1 MKKVLILTDNPFGY
15 TTASELKD
23 KYDCID
29 IYQSP
34 NGPLSGVKRL
44 NVKERSTVIAHKY
57 DVVFSIHCKQLF
69 PVEMVECVRC
79 INVHPGFNPIHRG
92 WFPHVFSIMDGQKA
106 GVTIHEI
113 DAKLDHGPIIV
124 QLEYNIKDWDTSA
137 SVYEAL
143 MRIERDLLLEN
154 FERILNRGY
163 DTFIP
168 EEGNVNYFRDYRQLL
183 EINLEEVGTYHDL
196 INKLRALTH
205 PPYKNAYFIDSAGNK
220 VFVSINLEKD
230 K

>member
-1 MKKVLILTDNPFGY
+1 
-15 TTASELKD
+15 
-23 KYDCID
+23 
-29 IYQSP
+29 
-34 NGPLSGVKRL
+34 
-44 NVKERSTVIAHKY
+44 
-57 DVVFSIHCKQLF
+57 
-69 PVEMVECVRC
+69 
-79 INVHPGFNPIHRG
+79 
-92 WFPHVFSIMDGQKA
+92 MDGQKA